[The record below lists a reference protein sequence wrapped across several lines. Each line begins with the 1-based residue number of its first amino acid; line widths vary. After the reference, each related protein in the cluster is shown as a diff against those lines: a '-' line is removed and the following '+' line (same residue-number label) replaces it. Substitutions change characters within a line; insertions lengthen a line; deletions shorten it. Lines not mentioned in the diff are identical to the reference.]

1 MLLLIKTNNGIRW
14 LSLSLSLILINTVL
28 VSKIILE
35 IKLMLQHLNKYN
47 FLNCFENYTFEYFFS
62 ANLET
67 LTYLY
72 FMYFVEYFKE
82 IISTQVIRVCQNIT
96 T

>member
-1 MLLLIKTNNGIRW
+1 M
-14 LSLSLSLILINTVL
+14 
-28 VSKIILE
+28 SKIILE

-96 T
+96 TWIMWKVKSPPFVILDHFVIIYMNCL